1 MLISEIVKINQ
12 PENRVESVSCGEC
25 KGKKNHKI
33 LVSAYYDIYSA
44 EGFFVQTDD
53 HQVIQ
58 CLGCTHISFRRVHYD
73 NHQEEAFFEK
83 IYPDPAQRLPIEG
96 VHLLNPYIQSIYQ
109 ETLKTINNNQVILF
123 GMGIRTILEAITQ
136 EQKTPGIDLNEKI
149 TNLVKQGAVAQR
161 DVGALHD
168 LRRIGNEATHSIKP
182 SSSKEIKVAMDV
194 IEHLLQKIYILPYHV
209 KENLSSPLKNKPNTV
224 K

>member
-33 LVSAYYDIYSA
+33 LVSAYYDEETPNFDSYC
-44 EGFFVQTDD
+44 TD

-58 CLGCTHISFRRVHYD
+58 CLGCTHISFRRAVYD
-73 NHQEEAFFEK
+73 NNQYEPISEK

-182 SSSKEIKVAMDV
+182 SSPKEIKVAMDV